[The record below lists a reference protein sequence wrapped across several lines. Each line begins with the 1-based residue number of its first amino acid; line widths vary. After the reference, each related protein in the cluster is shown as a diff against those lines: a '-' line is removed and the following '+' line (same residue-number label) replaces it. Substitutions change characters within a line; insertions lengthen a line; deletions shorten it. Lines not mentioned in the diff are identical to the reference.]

1 MSGRKIELYILTY
14 KRHKMN
20 YNIKYKT
27 QDYPVDILFKWLPR
41 AQRSTE
47 SLLIHHE
54 LGRGLAQTW
63 KGLKETSVSQIKLSE
78 KIKEMTKDKIWQ
90 PVNKRGVLIII
101 LNKYSITWFII
112 IKHIYNKIISCLW
125 F

>member
-1 MSGRKIELYILTY
+1 MSERKIGLYILTY

-27 QDYPVDILFKWLPR
+27 QDYPVNILFKWLLR
-41 AQRSTE
+41 AQRSAE
-47 SLLIHHE
+47 SLLIHYE
-54 LGRGLAQTW
+54 LGRELAQTW
-63 KGLKETSVSQIKLSE
+63 KRLKETSVSQIKLSQ
-78 KIKEMTKDKIWQ
+78 KIKETTRDKIWQ
-90 PVNKRGVLIII
+90 QVNKLGVLIIK
-101 LNKYSITWFII
+101 LNKYNITWFII